1 MERNTFEFDGGMV
14 RYTLAGAVLASIARL
29 LFWGIVIGFTLAV
42 LILLGF
48 EIAAYM
54 VGFHP
59 VWRL

>member
-1 MERNTFEFDGGMV
+1 MERNAFEFDGGMV
-14 RYTLAGAVLASIARL
+14 RLTLAGLILTRLAKL
-29 LFWGIVIGFTLAV
+29 LFWGVVIGVTLAA